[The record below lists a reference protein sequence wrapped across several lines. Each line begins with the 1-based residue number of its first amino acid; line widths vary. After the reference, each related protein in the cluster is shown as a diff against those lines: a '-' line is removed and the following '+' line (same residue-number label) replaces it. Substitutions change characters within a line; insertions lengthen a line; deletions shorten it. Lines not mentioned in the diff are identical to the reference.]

1 MCFALIS
8 LDEEWAAV
16 CYASAMLGIHQSCT
30 GSVINPTKTHQLTI
44 AMTPLQLCKTQLDC
58 SPTYTNNLSTLNQLL
73 EVRACWHDLISS
85 AGNRHVV
92 PYSHRV
98 TWVTGM
104 EERLSSLC
112 EDIKEQ
118 SPRPNTPSDH
128 NTLPGKQPTA
138 AGRLGGCVGRAV
150 QRLNDILKTTDKS
163 GWSWC
168 AAFFG

>member
-1 MCFALIS
+1 MFKCIWVVFSCPCPVQKHVLCPDKPRWGVS
-8 LDEEWAAV
+8 CCLSCV
-16 CYASAMLGIHQSCT
+16 CYVRDSSKLYRLSNKSHKDPST
-30 GSVINPTKTHQLTI
+30 NF
-44 AMTPLQLCKTQLDC
+44 DC

-128 NTLPGKQPTA
+128 NTLPGKPRITQQTA
-138 AGRLGGCVGRAV
+138 
-150 QRLNDILKTTDKS
+150 DSS
-163 GWSWC
+163 GQIRGLRRESCSETQWHS
-168 AAFFG
+168 

>member
-8 LDEEWAAV
+8 LDEERAAV

-118 SPRPNTPSDH
+118 SPRPNAPSDH
-128 NTLPGKQPTA
+128 NTLPGKPRITQQTA
-138 AGRLGGCVGRAV
+138 
-150 QRLNDILKTTDKS
+150 DSS
-163 GWSWC
+163 GQIRGLRRESCSETQWHS
-168 AAFFG
+168 

>member
-92 PYSHRV
+92 LYSHRV

-118 SPRPNTPSDH
+118 SPRPNAPSDH
-128 NTLPGKQPTA
+128 NTLPGKPRITQQTA
-138 AGRLGGCVGRAV
+138 
-150 QRLNDILKTTDKS
+150 DSS
-163 GWSWC
+163 GQIRGLRRESCSETQWHS
-168 AAFFG
+168 